1 MPTPEEIAVDPRME
15 RVTAAILSSA
25 PRFTAAD
32 VYDGLARLAGLA
44 AAARTEFMRT
54 DFLIVPSALHHYLV
68 SGARLAACSCS
79 RLPLCSPLASAAHA
93 AASTQSSK
101 MSSATSFMHG
111 NCTKRASCGLGRAIS
126 MHAGGPRAEIV
137 AEEGG
142 GAELSWAKNAKL
154 GRFTNFVNLLDLA
167 AVAVPSGVLHCRPS
181 PAATGAR
188 PLQVAGRGVDPL
200 VGLGLQT

>member
-1 MPTPEEIAVDPRME
+1 
-15 RVTAAILSSA
+15 
-25 PRFTAAD
+25 
-32 VYDGLARLAGLA
+32 
-44 AAARTEFMRT
+44 
-54 DFLIVPSALHHYLV
+54 
-68 SGARLAACSCS
+68 
-79 RLPLCSPLASAAHA
+79 
-93 AASTQSSK
+93 
-101 MSSATSFMHG
+101 
-111 NCTKRASCGLGRAIS
+111 

-142 GAELSWAKNAKL
+142 GAELSWEKNAKL